1 MKAFNNTPTD
11 YPSGSA
17 PGEADLIGSAKG
29 KSDFK
34 LLQHEDEYICSQAQ
48 IVFVWTCD
56 WCYHLLFRC
65 YFKHGEQY
73 CCQRS
78 WRRHRDEWY
87 GQHAI
92 YAYNTLLFSYFTL
105 SRVSIIKAIQISQ
118 KVRVRCKCKIKTI
131 CGFNLNPYHA
141 NIKNILSLWKFVSH
155 LTCNPTWFLDVRGCV
170 SVHDIR
176 RGLD

>member
-1 MKAFNNTPTD
+1 MILISYIYIWKRLITLPTD
-11 YPSGSA
+11 YSSGSA

-92 YAYNTLLFSYFTL
+92 YAYNTLLFSYFTV
-105 SRVSIIKAIQISQ
+105 SRVNIIKAIQISQ
-118 KVRVRCKCKIKTI
+118 KVRVWCKCKIKTI
-131 CGFNLNPYHA
+131 CGFNLKPYHA
-141 NIKNILSLWKFVSH
+141 NIKKYTKPLEICKSFNLQSNLIPW
-155 LTCNPTWFLDVRGCV
+155 C
-170 SVHDIR
+170 
-176 RGLD
+176 